1 MSREL
6 IPGTTWCAAT
16 KVIFVESVRRCLC
29 PSLRRRDVV
38 VLDHLQAHKDPGGP
52 PFIIA
57 VSGLAHAGYV
67 N

>member
-1 MSREL
+1 
-6 IPGTTWCAAT
+6 
-16 KVIFVESVRRCLC
+16 VIFVESVRRCLC